1 MDDVSGIDKMHYIV
15 DGNGN
20 YYRINRKN
28 QLVVAN
34 GREEAGVFSYVEAN
48 QRIGGGRKA
57 HFYSVIPIEL
67 QEDGEGIGLKGA
79 AGDTQPSPRNVPGDM
94 PGFAQPIPENV
105 PGDMPG
111 FAQPSQGNVPSDMPE
126 GAQPIPGHVQ
136 GDRPGGMLFS
146 SKEMKTGIQGNLLPL
161 PGTGNAS
168 GNVVPKAAEPPRA
181 GQEFAVYETDSR
193 MSLPYDMGSMDWAEY
208 MTHFCYLVSSIRNY
222 QDELN
227 QALSDLDMQICDIMH
242 YIELYQ
248 VGEGQSVWMVR
259 LLKECREQRRDVKDE
274 MLRVEYFQRAI
285 GTNANLIRAKEGIS
299 LIKKLESRFYH
310 PRRLK
315 ELFKG
320 SHQKT
325 ARANKLLSALGNSS
339 CMEAEGMR
347 QAGEA
352 ILLPEKA
359 QPEIAPSQQP
369 GTGEDSQKEGYNG
382 RAEGGYIQ
390 RDANNGRREEEVGRE
405 EDGNMENTRRETI
418 FDGKDNNWREFARMQ
433 LEFYANAGQ
442 YMQNLQIDLDEIDD
456 EIEQTLREIEEANY
470 NVAQGYKVF
479 KRLKDLRNE
488 RKRKQKEWEC
498 VGILADEFDCEA
510 MADIMEYCLEE
521 IEAVAGTEPAAGSK
535 AASPKIGE
543 NRGEK
548 AAEEEAIEESEGVTE
563 ESEGVTEQSEEVTEE
578 SEEVTEE

>member
-1 MDDVSGIDKMHYIV
+1 MDDISGIDKMHYIV

-57 HFYSVIPIEL
+57 HFYSIIPIEL
-67 QEDGEGIGLKGA
+67 QDGGEGGTP
-79 AGDTQPSPRNVPGDM
+79 GDVPEEAQPSPGHVAEDVPKAGQLS
-94 PGFAQPIPENV
+94 PGYVAEGVPRAGQLSPGHVPE
-105 PGDMPG
+105 
-111 FAQPSQGNVPSDMPE
+111 DMPE
-126 GAQPIPGHVQ
+126 GAQLSPGHVPE
-136 GDRPGGMLFS
+136 DMLLS
-146 SKEMKTGIQGNLLPL
+146 SKKMKADMQESLLPV
-161 PGTGNAS
+161 PGTGNAG
-168 GNVVPKAAEPPRA
+168 GNVAPKTAEPPRA
-181 GQEFAVYETDSR
+181 GQEFAVYEADSG

-208 MTHFCYLVSSIRNY
+208 MTHFCYLVSGIRNY

-248 VGEGQSVWMVR
+248 VDEGESIWMVR

-285 GTNANLIRAKEGIS
+285 GTNGNLIRAKEGIS

-325 ARANKLLSALGNSS
+325 VRANKLLPALGNSS
-339 CMEAEGMR
+339 CMEAQGMQ

-359 QPEIAPSQQP
+359 QPEIAQPQQP
-369 GTGEDSQKEGYNG
+369 RAGGDSQKEGY
-382 RAEGGYIQ
+382 
-390 RDANNGRREEEVGRE
+390 DGRE
-405 EDGNMENTRRETI
+405 EGADIPKDAGSGREGEGNMENTRRETI

-442 YMQNLQIDLDEIDD
+442 YMQNLQIDLVEIDD

-510 MADIMEYCLEE
+510 MADVMEYCLEE
-521 IEAVAGTEPAAGSK
+521 IEAVAGAEPEAGSK
-535 AASPKIGE
+535 AAPPKIGE
-543 NRGEK
+543 NR
-548 AAEEEAIEESEGVTE
+548 EEPKEAIEESEGVTE
-563 ESEGVTEQSEEVTEE
+563 SGAEKITEE
-578 SEEVTEE
+578 SEGITEESMI